1 MSYTI
6 VYSGTPGILLVS
18 RRVVLDSCL
27 SSNLY
32 NLKSIPMNYETELD
46 DLILT
51 LVKEAG
57 SDLHFTVGSFPTVRV
72 NRDLIP
78 LTRKR
83 ELTAED
89 TVGLLRVMVGEKV
102 FTNFVIK
109 QELDF
114 SYEHRKEYRL
124 RGNASFQRGVVSVA
138 LRLIPKVKSMAELN
152 LPEQVIQIARE
163 RQGFFLVVGPVGQGK
178 STTLASM
185 ISLIN
190 SESKRHI
197 ITIEDPVEFRF
208 EADKSLIEQ
217 REVGIDTESFSTAL
231 TRAFR
236 QDADVI
242 MIGEMRDKDTI
253 SAAVTAAETGHLVLS
268 TLHTNSAAQT
278 VDRIIDS
285 FPGDQQDQIRLQL
298 ASSLLGVLSQRLIP
312 RISGGLIPAFELLVN
327 TPAVSNLIRERRT
340 HEIDVLIET
349 GTQEGM
355 IDLDRYLA
363 DLVRRG
369 EVSKDDA
376 RQFARRQALFDRLI

>member
-1 MSYTI
+1 
-6 VYSGTPGILLVS
+6 
-18 RRVVLDSCL
+18 
-27 SSNLY
+27 
-32 NLKSIPMNYETELD
+32 MNYEIELD
-46 DLILT
+46 DLVMT
-51 LVKEAG
+51 LVKEGG
-57 SDLHFTVGSFPTVRV
+57 SDLHITVGSFPTVRI

-89 TVGLLRVMVGEKV
+89 TLGFLRQMVGEK
-102 FTNFVIK
+102 TLTHFVVT

-124 RGNASFQRGVVSVA
+124 RGNASFQRGVISIA
-138 LRLIPKVKSMAELN
+138 LRLIPKVKSLTDLK
-152 LPEQVIQIARE
+152 LPDQLIQIARE

-178 STTLASM
+178 STTIAAM

-197 ITIEDPVEFRF
+197 VTIEDPIEFRF
-208 EADKSLIEQ
+208 EQDKSLIEQ
-217 REVGIDTESFSTAL
+217 REVGVDTSDFNTAL
-231 TRAFR
+231 IHIFR

-242 MIGEMRDKDTI
+242 MIGEMRGRDTI
-253 SAAVTAAETGHLVLS
+253 SAAVTAAETGHLVFS

-285 FPGDQQDQIRLQL
+285 FPGDQQDQIRMQL
-298 ASSLLGVLSQRLIP
+298 ASSLLGILSQRLIP
-312 RISGGLIPAFELLVN
+312 TISGGLVPAFELLLN
-327 TPAVSNLIRERRT
+327 TNAVSNLIRERRT

-349 GTQEGM
+349 GSQDGM

-363 DLVRRG
+363 ELVRTG
-369 EVSKDDA
+369 QVA
-376 RQFARRQALFDRLI
+376 RDVAQSFARRRGLFERLI